1 MSKKSIK
8 TKVLSSLFWKF
19 MERSGTQGIQ
29 FIVQIVLARLLMP
42 EQFGTIAIV
51 MVFISLARV

>member
-1 MSKKSIK
+1 MDVEVNEAKSY
-8 TKVLSSLFWKF
+8 KVKSPLSLIWKL

-51 MVFISLARV
+51 MVS